1 MTDTETRRGDNEL
14 LRGPETAQ
22 PQAGQWCQPGWLWL
36 QRKGP
41 AGLGQREDSHP
52 VVGTE
57 AKAQSEGANRKAEE
71 KEIEVERGRPERRQK
86 SREKKRPKIE
96 KETQRNSSEDTE
108 AGLGWGEAGNR
119 RHSGRGSLR
128 WTRPCE
134 AGGVGAAPGPLE
146 KVSEPA
152 FDQPPGFS
160 GGRTGGWAISPRLAP
175 G

>member
-36 QRKGP
+36 QRALLALVKGRIVT
-41 AGLGQREDSHP
+41 LLWGQRPRHR
-52 VVGTE
+52 VRGQTE
-57 AKAQSEGANRKAEE
+57 RQRKRRLSWREGDT
-71 KEIEVERGRPERRQK
+71 ERRQK